1 MALIHPEKLTLT
13 TSSGSATGNT
23 KRLVGILRQVVV
35 SPATSSTVFDVT
47 ITNPQSSTVYER
59 LSEAG
64 ELSEE
69 VQLPL
74 HGIHTV
80 SLSNATADEEFSI
93 QLILED

>member
-1 MALIHPEKLTLT
+1 MLIHPEKLTLT

-23 KRLVGILRQVVV
+23 QRLVGVLRQVVV
-35 SPATSSTVFDVT
+35 SPVSASTTYDVT

-59 LSEAG
+59 LSETG

-80 SLSNATADEEFSI
+80 SLANATADEAFTI